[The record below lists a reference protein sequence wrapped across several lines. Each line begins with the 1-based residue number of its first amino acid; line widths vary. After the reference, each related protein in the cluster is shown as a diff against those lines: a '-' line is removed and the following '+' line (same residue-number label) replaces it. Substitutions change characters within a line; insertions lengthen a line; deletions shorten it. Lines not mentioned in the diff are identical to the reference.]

1 MRVLVDNDSRW
12 SLQILLNEDI
22 TDAAS
27 AIRNYM
33 HHAVKTMVATADQLT
48 IVKC

>member
-12 SLQILLNEDI
+12 SLQTLLNEDI

-27 AIRNYM
+27 AIRRLMYFT
-33 HHAVKTMVATADQLT
+33 VSEIFSIK
-48 IVKC
+48 

>member
-22 TDAAS
+22 TNAAS
-27 AIRNYM
+27 AIRRLM
-33 HHAVKTMVATADQLT
+33 SGLL
-48 IVKC
+48 